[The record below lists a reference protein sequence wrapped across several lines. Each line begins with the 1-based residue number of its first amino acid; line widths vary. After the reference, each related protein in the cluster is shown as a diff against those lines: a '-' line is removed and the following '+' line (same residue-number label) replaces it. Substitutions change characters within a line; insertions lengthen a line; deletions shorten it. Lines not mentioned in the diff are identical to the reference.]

1 MAGDLFQYA
10 VGGCALNVPIRLFGI
25 YLVLV
30 LLAGCNTEIRTN
42 AATDGRSDTAT
53 DNATVAA
60 VAAAEARARAAEGG
74 MSKADAAAAQAR
86 ADALAKAAE
95 AEDARQAKLR
105 AEDESR
111 TERGR
116 AAAIAED
123 RARLGWWATAA
134 GITLLVLAAGASVL
148 GWWYGLGKLTQGI
161 GAACAA
167 AGGAALLLGLS
178 WGWLPILAGVVIV
191 GGSLVLLL
199 RKAAQS
205 ISNHAERMH
214 RADPLAGGT
223 EVKAISAVEQVEG
236 GVWTAVQR
244 LRGKPVNL
252 DKLQRLLSTTG
263 RG

>member
-1 MAGDLFQYA
+1 MSAD
-10 VGGCALNVPIRLFGI
+10 RLI
-25 YLVLV
+25 LVFLLV
-30 LLAGCNTEIRTN
+30 LLAGCSTETRTG
-42 AATDGRSDTAT
+42 AATDGRGDTAT
-53 DNATVAA
+53 DNATAAA

-134 GITLLVLAAGASVL
+134 GVALLVLAAGASVL
-148 GWWYGLGKLTQGI
+148 GWWYGLGKITQGI

-167 AGGAALLLGLS
+167 AGGAALVLGLS
-178 WGWLPILAGVVIV
+178 WGWLPILAAVVIV
-191 GGSLVLLL
+191 GGSLILLL
-199 RKAAQS
+199 RKASQA

-214 RADPLAGGT
+214 KVDPLTGGT
-223 EVKAISAVEQVEG
+223 EVKAISATEQVEG

-244 LRGKPVNL
+244 LRGKPVDL